1 MSQTPY
7 GGSPYASPS
16 SLAPATLNFEFT
28 VHNPAVGVGE
38 GVIVPHLSFEFAVHN
53 PTVGVGYAGD
63 AVDTLAM
70 TATTPYRIQ
79 PYFADLTGF
88 SEATSFRF
96 AFRVVQSLVLDDSL
110 PGGLTRLAPI
120 LDSFG
125 LTERLPYR
133 AVYAIA
139 QAIALADVQ
148 RSSGV
153 RSGRFTDTLG
163 LADLTGIAN
172 NVVTAAVLETLALAD
187 PARFRVVLAAV
198 AAMTLTDVPARALR
212 ASRAVAESLDL
223 GDAFAGQTQ
232 RLAALADS
240 LGMADSSLFRAT
252 FAMLDAVALADA
264 PGRSV
269 RFTSSIAEV
278 LALAEAMASGGT
290 RIANLSETLVLADIT
305 GFQAFFRIA
314 AALGLS
320 DVTAASTRFLSQVV
334 EVLSL
339 SDLLPSTLTRAAA
352 SIETLSLQDRDLFQ
366 VVLELSAT
374 LNLAD
379 SPRLIRQV
387 YGSLFEALALLD
399 APDVGSSAIL
409 VELIE
414 QLGLTETLAHQV
426 TLRIADALALT
437 DAERATVAYLSQVI
451 ETLMLA
457 DVSPAALVRAAATL
471 ESLSLADR
479 TLFRVVLTLSAT
491 LGLADTTRAI
501 RTVYGPVF
509 DALALGDSY
518 DSGSAI
524 TAVLLEQ
531 LGLSETLIY
540 RAVLRTTNTLALADA
555 PSGLLLFS
563 RAIAERLTLSGT
575 QQAALIVYAQM
586 LDTLIAQGL
595 HQLAHGLSITDALT
609 LADAASRAVTKQ
621 LAQADTIALLDAI
634 TSAFTITARDSI
646 HLSDNLAMALLTTA
660 SLEDTLA
667 FVLKFPLA
675 ESAYEMWVVNADTL
689 GATQYT
695 DMPFGS
701 LASFNGKTY
710 GIMETG
716 LYVLGGDDDAGNPI
730 TARFRTGFLDLGSPN
745 YKRLLRGYLYLKA
758 DEDVILKTI
767 TDHYGERRAI
777 WYRLLAKPSEHLET
791 RRVKLG
797 RGIQARSW
805 SIEVANVDGG
815 TLDVR
820 DMKILPVILQGRV

>member
-1 MSQTPY
+1 
-7 GGSPYASPS
+7 
-16 SLAPATLNFEFT
+16 
-28 VHNPAVGVGE
+28 
-38 GVIVPHLSFEFAVHN
+38 
-53 PTVGVGYAGD
+53 
-63 AVDTLAM
+63 
-70 TATTPYRIQ
+70 
-79 PYFADLTGF
+79 
-88 SEATSFRF
+88 
-96 AFRVVQSLVLDDSL
+96 
-110 PGGLTRLAPI
+110 
-120 LDSFG
+120 
-125 LTERLPYR
+125 
-133 AVYAIA
+133 
-139 QAIALADVQ
+139 
-148 RSSGV
+148 
-153 RSGRFTDTLG
+153 
-163 LADLTGIAN
+163 
-172 NVVTAAVLETLALAD
+172 
-187 PARFRVVLAAV
+187 
-198 AAMTLTDVPARALR
+198 
-212 ASRAVAESLDL
+212 
-223 GDAFAGQTQ
+223 
-232 RLAALADS
+232 
-240 LGMADSSLFRAT
+240 
-252 FAMLDAVALADA
+252 
-264 PGRSV
+264 
-269 RFTSSIAEV
+269 
-278 LALAEAMASGGT
+278 
-290 RIANLSETLVLADIT
+290 
-305 GFQAFFRIA
+305 
-314 AALGLS
+314 
-320 DVTAASTRFLSQVV
+320 
-334 EVLSL
+334 
-339 SDLLPSTLTRAAA
+339 
-352 SIETLSLQDRDLFQ
+352 
-366 VVLELSAT
+366 
-374 LNLAD
+374 
-379 SPRLIRQV
+379 
-387 YGSLFEALALLD
+387 
-399 APDVGSSAIL
+399 
-409 VELIE
+409 
-414 QLGLTETLAHQV
+414 
-426 TLRIADALALT
+426 
-437 DAERATVAYLSQVI
+437 
-451 ETLMLA
+451 
-457 DVSPAALVRAAATL
+457 
-471 ESLSLADR
+471 
-479 TLFRVVLTLSAT
+479 
-491 LGLADTTRAI
+491 
-501 RTVYGPVF
+501 
-509 DALALGDSY
+509 
-518 DSGSAI
+518 
-524 TAVLLEQ
+524 LLEQ

-586 LDTLIAQGL
+586 LDALIAQGL

-716 LYVLGGDDDAGNPI
+716 LYVLSGDDDAGNPI

>member
-16 SLAPATLNFEFT
+16 SLAPETLNFEFT
-28 VHNPAVGVGE
+28 VHNPTVGVGE
-38 GVIVPHLSFEFAVHN
+38 GVLVPHLSLDFAVHN
-53 PTVGVGYAGD
+53 PTVGVGVGGYAT
-63 AVDTLAM
+63 DTLAL
-70 TATTPYRIQ
+70 TAITPDRIQ
-79 PYFADLTGF
+79 PYFADLVGF
-88 SEATSFRF
+88 SEAASFRF
-96 AFRVVQSLVLDDSL
+96 AFHVVQSLGLADDL

-125 LTERLPYR
+125 LTETLPYR
-133 AVYAIA
+133 AVHAIA
-139 QAIALADVQ
+139 QAIAMADVQ

-172 NVVTAAVLETLALAD
+172 NVVAAAVLETLALAD
-187 PARFRVVLAAV
+187 PARFRVALAAV
-198 AAMTLTDVPARALR
+198 EAVALADVPTRVLR
-212 ASRAVAESLDL
+212 ASRDLPESLDL
-223 GDAFAGQTQ
+223 DDAPAGQTQ
-232 RLAALADS
+232 RLAALADT
-240 LGMADSSLFRAT
+240 LGMADSPLFRAT
-252 FAMLDAVALADA
+252 FAVLDAVALADA

-278 LALAEAMASGGT
+278 LALAEAIASGGT
-290 RIANLSETLVLADIT
+290 RIADLPETLVLADIT
-305 GFQAFFRIA
+305 RFRAFFRIA
-314 AALGLS
+314 DALGLA
-320 DVTAASTRFLSQVV
+320 DVTAASTRFLSHVIEELALADQ
-334 EVLSL
+334 
-339 SDLLPSTLTRAAA
+339 LPSTLTRAAA
-352 SIETLSLQDRDLFQ
+352 TIETLSLQDRDLFK
-366 VVLELSAT
+366 VVLALSAT

-379 SPRLIRQV
+379 SPGLVRQV
-387 YGSLFEALALLD
+387 YGALFDALALLD
-399 APDVGSSAIL
+399 SPDVGASAIL

-414 QLGLTETLAHQV
+414 QLGLTETLVHQV
-426 TLRIADALALT
+426 TLRLADALALT
-437 DAERATVAYLSQVI
+437 DAENATVAYLSQVL
-451 ETLMLA
+451 ETLVLT

-479 TLFRVVLTLSAT
+479 ALFRVVLTLSAT
-491 LGLADTTRAI
+491 LGLADTTSAI
-501 RTVYGPVF
+501 RTVYGPLF
-509 DALALGDSY
+509 DALSLGDAY
-518 DSGSAI
+518 DFGSAV
-524 TAVLLEQ
+524 TAQLLEQ
-531 LGLSETLIY
+531 LGLTETLIY
-540 RAVLRTTNTLALADA
+540 RAVLRTTNTLTLADA
-555 PSGLLLFS
+555 PGGLLLIS

-595 HQLAHGLSITDALT
+595 HQLAHGLSITDALA
-609 LADAASRAVTKQ
+609 LADAASRAVTTQ
-621 LAQADTIALLDAI
+621 VAHAATIALIDAI
-634 TSAFTITARDSI
+634 TSAFTIAAQDSI
-646 HLSDNLAMALLTTA
+646 NLSDNLATALLTTA

-716 LYVLGGDDDAGNPI
+716 LYVLSGDDDDGNPI

-777 WYRLLAKPSEHLET
+777 WYRLLAKPSDHLET

-820 DMKILPVILQGRV
+820 DMKILPVVLQGRV